1 MLLGRLPFLLGVL
14 LTAAACSEDAA
25 VTLQG
30 NTADAV
36 AGTDV
41 YVVANPPV
49 VTNAAVPTGPYAHVT
64 GQWQSDRNRLV
75 VEVRVGGSVDIV
87 GLAGQLTWDPAVLR
101 LESTVVNDDLLV
113 DDATNWSQ
121 RSLVKETPAGR
132 LLLGSARFRTTSS
145 PWLQVESVRITNAK
159 WLTLTYDVLG
169 KGNTAITFDPA
180 TTVVR
185 NELGAQQK
193 LTWTAAQVAV
203 PAEFVPAK

>member
-1 MLLGRLPFLLGVL
+1 MTCVRLPFLLAVL
-14 LTAAACSEDAA
+14 LAASACSEDAA

-30 NTADAV
+30 NSADAA

-49 VTNAAVPTGPYAHVT
+49 LTNAAVPTGPYAHVS
-64 GQWQSDRNRLV
+64 GQWQGDRNRLV
-75 VEVRVGGSVDIV
+75 VEVRVGGSVDVV

-101 LESTVVNDDLLV
+101 LESTAVNDELLV
-113 DDATNWSQ
+113 DDPSIWSQ

-145 PWLQVESVRITNAK
+145 PWLQVESFRITNAK
-159 WLTLTYDVLG
+159 WLTLTYEVLG
-169 KGNTAITFDPA
+169 KGDTAIAFDPT

-193 LTWTAAQVAV
+193 LTWTAVQVAV
-203 PAEFVPAK
+203 PADFVPAK